1 MPIDRSTKEPKGIAY
16 ITFASASSALSAYK
30 SLDKKS
36 FQGRLLHILGAVDR
50 KDSTRVAGE
59 EGKKKTIKGDKDAK
73 RKAGAGKE
81 FNWGMLYMN
90 VSWGSF
96 TSLIAPRATEYG
108 LLIAAHPERRRS
120 LVSSRSDED
129 IEIRHLKP

>member
-59 EGKKKTIKGDKDAK
+59 EGRKKTIKGDKDAK

-96 TSLIAPRATEYG
+96 TSLITLGATKYG
-108 LLIAAHPERRRS
+108 LLIAVHPERRRS
-120 LVSSRSDED
+120 LVSS
-129 IEIRHLKP
+129 